1 MTDGTMNGGEVLVAT
16 LLSRDID
23 TVFFVPGGTY
33 TTVLEALSRVQNKI
47 RSVPTRLESSAGF
60 ACDAY
65 AGIKRKST
73 CMFVSRAPGASN
85 AAIGVHNAMQ
95 ASRPFVL
102 FIADIPKPLRGRE
115 SFQEIDYH
123 LMYAPIAKA
132 VLDVDSFDDVAD
144 TVARAIDLSVSGR
157 PGPVVC
163 VVSTQ
168 ILDGDTG
175 EPDIPK
181 PAAPVRIGAD
191 RTAIAE
197 AAKLIEA
204 SEHPIILAGELIAF
218 ENAGAELQQLAEAT
232 GAGVLTAYRQQDVI
246 DNLHPAHFGQLTLNR
261 LPYQNEALDVC
272 DLIVSIGS
280 RLDSATTANY
290 TMFRDDQKMVM
301 IHPDASAFAPWR
313 VDVAIAAQAG
323 PAMEGLAEA
332 LEGIEPPADRI
343 AWRDKV
349 HAAEM
354 AYAEPGEIE
363 VAGDV
368 DMAQVIATLMDL
380 APTDSIHSSDAGTFG
395 RWLHRYYRFRQP
407 YCNLGPVS
415 GSMGYGVPGAI
426 GAQVAAPDRM
436 VFAWCGDGG
445 FLMTGQ
451 EAAAAVQENLPI
463 KIIVCDNSAWGSILV
478 TQNKRFGDWDFG
490 TRLKSPDFA
499 VLAAGYGMAGFTV
512 RRTDE
517 FAGALKSAMAH
528 DGPALIHLVLDLRDV
543 SPYAGSAR

>member
-1 MTDGTMNGGEVLVAT
+1 MTDGTMNGGEALVAT

-47 RSVPTRLESSAGF
+47 RSVPTRLESSAAF

-65 AGIKRKST
+65 AGIKRKPT

-95 ASRPFVL
+95 GSRPFVL

-115 SFQEIDYH
+115 SFQEIDYRR
-123 LMYAPIAKA
+123 MYEPVAKA
-132 VLDVDSFDDVAD
+132 VLDVNSFADIAD
-144 TVARAIDLSVSGR
+144 TTARALDLAVSGR

-163 VVSTQ
+163 VVSTE
-168 ILDGDTG
+168 ILDGETG
-175 EPDIPK
+175 ELEIPR
-181 PAAPVRIGAD
+181 PAAPVKIGAEKS
-191 RTAIAE
+191 AVAE
-197 AAKLIEA
+197 AAKLIQA
-204 SEHPIILAGELIAF
+204 AKNPILLAGEMIAY
-218 ENAGAELQQLAEAT
+218 ENATAELQQLAEAT
-232 GAGVLTAYRQQDVI
+232 GAGVFTAYRQQDVI
-246 DNLHPAHFGQLTLNR
+246 DNLHPSHFGQLTLNR
-261 LPYQNEALDVC
+261 IPYQNDALAEC
-272 DLIVSIGS
+272 DLIVTIGS

-290 TMFRDDQKMVM
+290 TMFRDDQKIIM
-301 IHPDASAFAPWR
+301 IHPDASVFSPWR
-313 VDVAIAAQAG
+313 VDVAICAQAA
-323 PAMEGLAEA
+323 PAMESLAES
-332 LEGIEPPADRI
+332 LEGIEPPAERI
-343 AWRDKV
+343 AWRDKI
-349 HAAEM
+349 HAIET

-363 VAGDV
+363 IAGDV
-368 DMAQVIATLMDL
+368 DMAQVITTLMELVPDD
-380 APTDSIHSSDAGTFG
+380 AIHSADAGTFG
-395 RWLHRYYRFRQP
+395 RWMHRYYRFRHP

-415 GSMGYGVPGAI
+415 GAMGYGVPGAI
-426 GAQVAAPDRM
+426 GAQVADPNRV

-451 EAAAAVQENLPI
+451 EAAAIVQENLPV

-478 TQNKRFGDWDFG
+478 TQNKRFGEWDFG

-499 VLAAGYGMAGFTV
+499 ALAVGYGMAGYTV
-512 RRTDE
+512 RKTEE
-517 FAGALKSAMAH
+517 FGETLKAAMTH